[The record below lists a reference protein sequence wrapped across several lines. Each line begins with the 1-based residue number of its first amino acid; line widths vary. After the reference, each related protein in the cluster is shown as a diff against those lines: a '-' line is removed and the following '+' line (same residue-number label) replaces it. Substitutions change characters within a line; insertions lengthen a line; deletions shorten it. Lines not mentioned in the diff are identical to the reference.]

1 MMLSRL
7 GSSLRLIRTR
17 LLLVIIV
24 SGVGIHL
31 LLLAALTANRALL
44 ADAVRN
50 SVAQYAS
57 YLVMDLGSPPDFNRA
72 VELAERIG
80 MNIHY
85 FSPEATWSTSG
96 RPPSTSAERL
106 HALDDTGRI
115 QAGGFRRHHF
125 LIYQEDLDHRFI
137 FELVRTPAQ
146 DRLLGWVGASLVI
159 LVTLLLIGAYLWIR
173 RIMAPLRQLTQGVRQ
188 VGAGRLDHRVE
199 VGRPD
204 ELGELASSFN
214 HMAERLQHLIGSK
227 DQMLLD
233 VSHELRS
240 PLTRMKVA
248 LEMAPDG
255 ALKESLAEDVVEMER
270 MVTTILA
277 NARSQSHALSLDLQK
292 INLAALIRD
301 EIKPYQL
308 QPPGVVME
316 DPPESAEILVDT
328 DKVKSLL
335 RNVVGNA
342 VKYSN
347 ETSGP
352 IAVRLRTE
360 PDSITLEIEDHG
372 IGIPE
377 QDLPFVLEPFYRVDR
392 SRSRETGGFGL
403 GLSLCKAIM
412 DAHGGSISIQ
422 SVFGEG
428 TTVRLHFPHR
438 QSEET

>member
-1 MMLSRL
+1 
-7 GSSLRLIRTR
+7 
-17 LLLVIIV
+17 
-24 SGVGIHL
+24 
-31 LLLAALTANRALL
+31 
-44 ADAVRN
+44 
-50 SVAQYAS
+50 
-57 YLVMDLGSPPDFNRA
+57 
-72 VELAERIG
+72 
-80 MNIHY
+80 
-85 FSPEATWSTSG
+85 
-96 RPPSTSAERL
+96 
-106 HALDDTGRI
+106 
-115 QAGGFRRHHF
+115 
-125 LIYQEDLDHRFI
+125 
-137 FELVRTPAQ
+137 
-146 DRLLGWVGASLVI
+146 VGASLVI

-188 VGAGRLDHRVE
+188 VGAGRLDHRVA

-255 ALKESLAEDVVEMER
+255 ALKESLADDVVEMER

-277 NARSQSHALSLDLQK
+277 NARAQSRTLSLDLQK
-292 INLAALIRD
+292 IDLAALVRD
-301 EIKPYQL
+301 EIKPYQV

-316 DPPESAEILVDT
+316 DPPESAEILVDP

-342 VKYSN
+342 VKYSK
-347 ETSGP
+347 ETSGL
-352 IAVRLRTE
+352 IEVRLRTE

-412 DAHGGSISIQ
+412 EAHGGSISIQ
-422 SVFGEG
+422 SVLGKG
-428 TTVRLHFPHR
+428 TTVRLRFPCR
-438 QSEET
+438 KSEEN